1 MEELVMKETKSKMP
15 DHILKH
21 QPKREDFQTQ
31 EEYEEAKAYFRH
43 RFRPALQSHSRASQ
57 PK

>member
-1 MEELVMKETKSKMP
+1 MKEIKSKMP

-43 RFRPALQSHSRASQ
+43 RFRPALQSHSKASQ